1 MSRILVVEDQVGMR
15 EMVAEALDDAGFECA
30 AVDSAE
36 RAWSELERGDV
47 DAVVT
52 DLRLPGE
59 SGMAVLARVRQL
71 DPKLPVIIITAH
83 ATVEGAVDAMRQGA
97 TDYLV
102 KPFSLDEL
110 EVRLRRA
117 LGEFRAELETRRL
130 RQELRGRYGRL
141 VGSSGGLE
149 RVFRDVDKVAPTPI
163 PVLILGES
171 GTGKE
176 LLAREIHERSPRARG
191 PFVAVNCAAIAKGL
205 IESELFGHEKGA
217 FTGAHRSRKG
227 YIEMAEGGTLFLDEI
242 GDLDNDTQ
250 VKLLRFLQE
259 KEVTRVGGDRSRV
272 VDVRVLAA
280 TNRDLKAD
288 VAAGRFRDDLYFR
301 LSVVTLALPPLRDR
315 RDDVPALIEHFVA
328 KWNTE
333 LHCNTQPS
341 PEFVRSALA
350 YDWPGNVRELEN
362 AIERAI
368 VLCSGDLLRP
378 DDLPFEGGDAEGGEG
393 STSLVGEVE
402 AFERQL
408 VARALAEADGNTSR
422 AAKALGVKRTT
433 LQYKIRKYGLGDA
446 TDPEKSPPGDG

>member
-1 MSRILVVEDQVGMR
+1 MSRILIVEDQVGMR
-15 EMVAEALDDAGFECA
+15 EMMAEALADTGFECT
-30 AVDSAE
+30 AVESAE
-36 RAWSELERGDV
+36 QALTELERGDV
-47 DAVVT
+47 DAVIS
-52 DLRLPGE
+52 DLRLPGA
-59 SGMAVLARVRQL
+59 SGMVVLARARQL
-71 DPKLPVIIITAH
+71 DQKLPVIIVTAH

-117 LGEFRAELETRRL
+117 LGAFRAEEETRRL

-141 VGSSGGLE
+141 VGSAAGLQ
-149 RVFRDVDKVAPTPI
+149 RIFRDVDKVAPTPI

-176 LLAREIHERSPRARG
+176 LLAREIHERSPRGRG
-191 PFVAVNCAAIAKGL
+191 PFVAVNCAAIPKGL

-217 FTGAHRSRKG
+217 FTGAHRNRKG
-227 YIEMAEGGTLFLDEI
+227 TIEMAEGGTLFLDEI
-242 GDLDNDTQ
+242 GDLDLDTQ

-259 KEVTRVGGDRSRV
+259 REVTHVGGDRGRV
-272 VDVRVLAA
+272 VDVRVLVA

-288 VAAGRFRDDLYFR
+288 VASGRFREDLFFR
-301 LSVVTLALPPLRDR
+301 ISVVMLVLPPLRER
-315 RDDVPALIEHFVA
+315 RDDVPALVEHFVS

-333 LHCNTQPS
+333 LHRTVQPS
-341 PEFVRSALA
+341 PEFVRCALA

-368 VLCSGDLLRP
+368 VLCESDLLRP
-378 DDLPFEGGDAEGGEG
+378 SDLPFETGTLVSGEGGG
-393 STSLVGEVE
+393 TLVSEVE

-408 VARALAEADGNTSR
+408 VERALAEAGGNTSR

-433 LQYKIRKYGLGDA
+433 LQYKIRKYGLGEG
-446 TDPEKSPPGDG
+446 TD

>member
-1 MSRILVVEDQVGMR
+1 MSRILIVEDQVGMR
-15 EMVAEALDDAGFECA
+15 EMMAEALADTGFECT
-30 AVDSAE
+30 AVESAE
-36 RAWSELERGDV
+36 QALIELERGDV
-47 DAVVT
+47 DAVIS
-52 DLRLPGE
+52 DLRLPGA
-59 SGMAVLARVRQL
+59 SGMVVLARARQL
-71 DPKLPVIIITAH
+71 DQKLPVIIVTAH

-117 LGEFRAELETRRL
+117 LGAFRAEEETRRL

-141 VGSSGGLE
+141 VGSAAGLQ
-149 RVFRDVDKVAPTPI
+149 RIFRDVDKVAPTPI

-176 LLAREIHERSPRARG
+176 LLAREIHERSPRGRG
-191 PFVAVNCAAIAKGL
+191 PFVAVNCAAIPKGL

-217 FTGAHRSRKG
+217 FTGAHRNRKG
-227 YIEMAEGGTLFLDEI
+227 TIEMAEGGTLFLDEI
-242 GDLDNDTQ
+242 GDLDLDTQ

-259 KEVTRVGGDRSRV
+259 REVTHVGGDRGRV
-272 VDVRVLAA
+272 VDVRVLVA

-288 VAAGRFRDDLYFR
+288 VASGRFREDLFFR
-301 LSVVTLALPPLRDR
+301 ISVVMLVLPPLRER
-315 RDDVPALIEHFVA
+315 RDDVPALVEHFVS

-333 LHCNTQPS
+333 LHRTVQPS
-341 PEFVRSALA
+341 PEFVRCALA

-368 VLCSGDLLRP
+368 VLCESDLLRP
-378 DDLPFEGGDAEGGEG
+378 SDLPFETGTLVSGEGGG
-393 STSLVGEVE
+393 TLVSEVE

-408 VARALAEADGNTSR
+408 VERALAEAGGNTSR

-433 LQYKIRKYGLGDA
+433 LQYKIRKYGLGEG
-446 TDPEKSPPGDG
+446 TD